1 MTLPY
6 IGFSWSPFLGVL
18 GLGIAWEEAPLMYE
32 KLKDTGITTL
42 RHLLELAEAHLIN
55 AVTLEQRLEV

>member
-1 MTLPY
+1 
-6 IGFSWSPFLGVL
+6 
-18 GLGIAWEEAPLMYE
+18 MYE